1 MIQFLLEIVYK
12 LFYFNMYYRHT
23 YIYMCIHLWHITAK
37 IEINMPQFL
46 FSNIEW
52 EHKHWERYEKYMTL
66 GG

>member
-12 LFYFNMYYRHT
+12 LFTSICIIYTLTHICV
-23 YIYMCIHLWHITAK
+23 YIYDYITAK

-52 EHKHWERYEKYMTL
+52 EWVMNINTGKDMKNI
-66 GG
+66 